1 MQMRDDLGK
10 EASDCMNDYA
20 MWSPQA
26 YRELIRRLAER
37 NRTLEAKA
45 RAWDNWQAN
54 TKEVA

>member
-37 NRTLEAKA
+37 NMELEQSVE
-45 RAWDNWQAN
+45 NL
-54 TKEVA
+54 TYEEVA